1 MSKIQEILVHGY
13 HGTSVENAE
22 SISSEGFRVSRNDYD
37 WLGKGIYFWQDAPER
52 ALSWAQQQ
60 HQNPAVKGK
69 FLLMTNVPLNK
80 KAIDRYLSE
89 LKVENVIDFL
99 KENNFEKIRYSCLQ
113 ETEDKL
119 VNLMVDCSVFEFKAQ
134 IIENDRQS
142 CFYIHILEI
151 IEKGRGD
158 ELYSL
163 FANFIQNSINND
175 EYNRVVGLLCTRDGD
190 EHNISRERYNLA
202 PVTASNLKKPPF
214 ELLFRENTKSDRDR
228 PVFSVNGK
236 INRHEKVILIDE
248 MITTGENIKR
258 AIDYLRNREDVKIEE
273 VFILISRTSEE
284 KLSHIRQSLSD
295 DFGVNLHCI
304 LSIEKLLN
312 TLRQRKDINP
322 EEFDRVIEEITN

>member
-1 MSKIQEILVHGY
+1 
-13 HGTSVENAE
+13 
-22 SISSEGFRVSRNDYD
+22 
-37 WLGKGIYFWQDAPER
+37 
-52 ALSWAQQQ
+52 
-60 HQNPAVKGK
+60 
-69 FLLMTNVPLNK
+69 MTNVPLDK
-80 KAIDRYLSE
+80 KAIDQYLST
-89 LKVENVIDFL
+89 LKVENVLDFL
-99 KENNFEKIRYSCLQ
+99 KENDFEKIRSSCLQ
-113 ETEDKL
+113 ETEEKL
-119 VNLMVDCSVFEFKAQ
+119 VNLMVDCNVFEFKPQ
-134 IIENDRQS
+134 MIENNQQS

-214 ELLFRENTKSDRDR
+214 ELLFREKSRSDQDQRL
-228 PVFSVNGK
+228 FSVNGK

-258 AIDYLRNREDVKIEE
+258 AIDYLRSREDVKIEE

-284 KLSHIRQSLSD
+284 KLLHIRQSLSG
-295 DFGVNLHCI
+295 DFGVNLHCV

-312 TLRQRKDINP
+312 TLYQRNHINSR
-322 EEFDRVIEEITN
+322 EFNMVIEEITH